1 MVTASNYLSSSYSSL
16 LQCYIRI
23 MKITPKV
30 EIEVRYVMD
39 KKICY
44 DIRYN
49 IIIIIILYSR
59 ARGGRL
65 KRGLT

>member
-1 MVTASNYLSSSYSSL
+1 MVTASSYFSL

-23 MKITPKV
+23 IKITPKV

-49 IIIIIILYSR
+49 IIIIMYSR

>member
-1 MVTASNYLSSSYSSL
+1 
-16 LQCYIRI
+16 